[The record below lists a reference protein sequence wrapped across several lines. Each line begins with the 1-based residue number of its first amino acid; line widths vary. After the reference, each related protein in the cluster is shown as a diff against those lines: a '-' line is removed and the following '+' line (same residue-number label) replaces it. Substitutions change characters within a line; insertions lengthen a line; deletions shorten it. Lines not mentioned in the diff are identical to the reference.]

1 LHRGCQQQGARADG
15 NKLFQSEFISVI
27 RPGATLVQQLEFN
40 LLNSSVALWG
50 YYAAAFTIDL
60 PWMGRRRMQARAPA
74 RPGGKCWRKTV
85 NCPAYRMNRARRGRS
100 DGGATETPCS
110 ALWVQLIR
118 FGSWCAQVM
127 GFGWLLVLFLA
138 CGLAFGPLTASAA
151 GLRGFQT
158 LYFISSFWAQFGPNA
173 TTFLVVRAR
182 RLLFGPCGGLH
193 SCIVTPDSPACL
205 LLAHFKYT
213 LFKYTLQSEAGELH
227 CCVCGMGELV

>member
-1 LHRGCQQQGARADG
+1 
-15 NKLFQSEFISVI
+15 
-27 RPGATLVQQLEFN
+27 
-40 LLNSSVALWG
+40 
-50 YYAAAFTIDL
+50 
-60 PWMGRRRMQARAPA
+60 
-74 RPGGKCWRKTV
+74 
-85 NCPAYRMNRARRGRS
+85 
-100 DGGATETPCS
+100 
-110 ALWVQLIR
+110 
-118 FGSWCAQVM
+118 M